1 VEPLPLLNHEISFIR
16 QQICR
21 NLGITHLF
29 TNRIVSAPMHYL
41 LMPSATAAFPMNE
54 DQISSSMQARE
65 GELVSNASD
74 REDCVASLLAAAPGI
89 KTLSGLI
96 AIDPQELSPSARI
109 DYLAALERQ
118 SSWLQAAMQRAI
130 VAVAGISEGKS
141 DGPFTGVDEA
151 EREDVSSALRL
162 SAGTAQM
169 RIDVA
174 RTLVNHL
181 PNTCSALA
189 TGELSA
195 AHATVIAKET
205 AAAIR
210 DGLSEFAIFS
220 IEEKAIAHA
229 EFHTPSQVAQQV
241 RSAIAKFAPAT
252 FEEVVE
258 KARDSR
264 RVSCY
269 NDVDGMSTVVAILPA
284 ADAQTVMKAIEAF
297 IIKGSAA
304 WEISNDSKSSESKTS
319 GSHSASSNT
328 SGSNTSGSNTSGSNT
343 SGSNTSG
350 SKNSDTRSADM
361 KRADAL
367 TSLAG
372 FALAASSEDVA
383 LHRRP
388 ITVNVTIDLPTLL
401 GLSENPGQL
410 AGYGAI
416 PASVARALAS
426 DGKWKRFITDPQT
439 GALLDYGRETYQ
451 PPQALIDFLIAR
463 DRTCRFPGCR
473 RSAALSDLDHAQS
486 WEEGGTTSLDNLGA
500 LCRRHHLLKT
510 HGGWGIE
517 SRADGSCTWTSPL
530 GKIYQTP
537 ARSMAE
543 TV

>member
-1 VEPLPLLNHEISFIR
+1 MN
-16 QQICR
+16 QAAT
-21 NLGITHLF
+21 IT
-29 TNRIVSAPMHYL
+29 
-41 LMPSATAAFPMNE
+41 PSQEN
-54 DQISSSMQARE
+54 D
-65 GELVSNASD
+65 
-74 REDCVASLLAAAPGI
+74 VAVLLAAAPGI
-89 KTLSGLI
+89 ATLTGLI
-96 AIDPQELSPSARI
+96 AIDPRTLIPAARV

-118 SSWLQAAMQRAI
+118 TSWLQAAMQRAI
-130 VAVAGISEGKS
+130 VAVAGIEATIA
-141 DGPFTGVDEA
+141 DGPFGGVDES

-181 PNTCSALA
+181 PQTCSALA
-189 TGELSA
+189 TGEISP

-205 AAAIR
+205 ASAIR
-210 DGLSEFAIFS
+210 DGLSEFAVFS
-220 IEEKAIAHA
+220 IEERAISYA

-241 RSAIAKFAPAT
+241 RTAIAKFAPDT

-258 KARDSR
+258 RARDSR

-269 NDVDGMSTVVAILPA
+269 NDIDGMSTVVAILPA
-284 ADAQTVMKAIEAF
+284 EDAQTVMKAIEAF
-297 IIKGSAA
+297 IVRSDRADLSSARA
-304 WEISNDSKSSESKTS
+304 RTATTDSPSADAS
-319 GSHSASSNT
+319 GEGTTAKDS
-328 SGSNTSGSNTSGSNT
+328 
-343 SGSNTSG
+343 
-350 SKNSDTRSADM
+350 RSADM

-367 TSLAG
+367 TAIAG
-372 FALAASSEDVA
+372 FALASKLEDVA

-388 ITVNVTIDLPTLL
+388 ITINVTIDLPTLL

-426 DGKWKRFITDPQT
+426 DGKWRRFITDPQT
-439 GALLDYGRETYQ
+439 GVLLDYGRQTYE
-451 PPQALIDFLIAR
+451 PPQGLIDFLIAR

-486 WEEGGTTSLDNLGA
+486 WEDGGTTSLDNLGA
-500 LCRRHHLLKT
+500 LCRRHHQLKT
-510 HGGWGIE
+510 HGGWKIE

-537 ARSMAE
+537 VRSILE
-543 TV
+543 GS

>member
-1 VEPLPLLNHEISFIR
+1 
-16 QQICR
+16 
-21 NLGITHLF
+21 
-29 TNRIVSAPMHYL
+29 
-41 LMPSATAAFPMNE
+41 
-54 DQISSSMQARE
+54 
-65 GELVSNASD
+65 
-74 REDCVASLLAAAPGI
+74 
-89 KTLSGLI
+89 
-96 AIDPQELSPSARI
+96 
-109 DYLAALERQ
+109 
-118 SSWLQAAMQRAI
+118 
-130 VAVAGISEGKS
+130 
-141 DGPFTGVDEA
+141 
-151 EREDVSSALRL
+151 
-162 SAGTAQM
+162 M

-297 IIKGSAA
+297 IIKGSSV
-304 WEISNDSKSSESKTS
+304 WDISNDLNTSGTQVAGSSESDSRIT
-319 GSHSASSNT
+319 
-328 SGSNTSGSNTSGSNT
+328 
-343 SGSNTSG
+343 G
-350 SKNSDTRSADM
+350 SKNSDPRSADM

-367 TSLAG
+367 TAIAG

>member
-1 VEPLPLLNHEISFIR
+1 
-16 QQICR
+16 
-21 NLGITHLF
+21 
-29 TNRIVSAPMHYL
+29 
-41 LMPSATAAFPMNE
+41 MNE
-54 DQISSSMQARE
+54 DHNSASTHARE
-65 GELVSNASD
+65 GHLALSVSS
-74 REDCVASLLAAAPGI
+74 REDCVATLLAAAPGI
-89 KTLSGLI
+89 KTLGGLI
-96 AIDPQELSPSARI
+96 AIDPQDLSPAARI

-195 AHATVIAKET
+195 AHATVIARET

-241 RSAIAKFAPAT
+241 RSSIAKFAPAT

-284 ADAQTVMKAIEAF
+284 EDAQTVMKAIEAF
-297 IIKGSAA
+297 IIKGSTVFN
-304 WEISNDSKSSESKTS
+304 ISGDSLISDVRNTGDRKVDSSDTV
-319 GSHSASSNT
+319 G
-328 SGSNTSGSNTSGSNT
+328 
-343 SGSNTSG
+343 
-350 SKNSDTRSADM
+350 KNSDTRSADM

-372 FALAASSEDVA
+372 FALAASSEEVA

-463 DRTCRFPGCR
+463 DRICRFPGCR

-500 LCRRHHLLKT
+500 LCRRHHQLKT
-510 HGGWGIE
+510 HGGWSIE

-537 ARSMAE
+537 ARSIAE
-543 TV
+543 SV

>member
-1 VEPLPLLNHEISFIR
+1 
-16 QQICR
+16 
-21 NLGITHLF
+21 
-29 TNRIVSAPMHYL
+29 
-41 LMPSATAAFPMNE
+41 MPSATAAIPTNE
-54 DQISSSMQARE
+54 DLNSSSTNARE
-65 GELVSNASD
+65 GHLALSISS
-74 REDCVASLLAAAPGI
+74 REDCVATLLAAAPGI
-89 KTLSGLI
+89 KTLGGLI
-96 AIDPQELSPSARI
+96 AIDPQDLSPAARI

-195 AHATVIAKET
+195 AHATVIARET
-205 AAAIR
+205 ATAIR

-229 EFHTPSQVAQQV
+229 EFHTPSQVALQV
-241 RSAIAKFAPAT
+241 RNAIAKFAPAT
-252 FEEVVE
+252 YEEVVE

-284 ADAQTVMKAIEAF
+284 EDAQTVMKAIEAF
-297 IIKGSAA
+297 IIKGSTVLNIN
-304 WEISNDSKSSESKTS
+304 ENSSV
-319 GSHSASSNT
+319 SHAGNT
-328 SGSNTSGSNTSGSNT
+328 GDRKVDTRDLGG
-343 SGSNTSG
+343 
-350 SKNSDTRSADM
+350 KNSNSHIADTRSADM

-388 ITVNVTIDLPTLL
+388 ITINVTIDLPTLL

-500 LCRRHHLLKT
+500 LCRRHHQLKT
-510 HGGWGIE
+510 HGGWAIE

-537 ARSMAE
+537 ARPIAE
-543 TV
+543 SV

>member
-1 VEPLPLLNHEISFIR
+1 MNQAAIITPSQEDDVAVLL
-16 QQICR
+16 
-21 NLGITHLF
+21 T
-29 TNRIVSAPMHYL
+29 
-41 LMPSATAAFPMNE
+41 
-54 DQISSSMQARE
+54 
-65 GELVSNASD
+65 
-74 REDCVASLLAAAPGI
+74 AAPGI
-89 KTLSGLI
+89 ATLAGLI
-96 AIDPQELSPSARI
+96 AIDPRTLIPAARV

-118 SSWLQAAMQRAI
+118 TSWLQAAMQRAI
-130 VAVAGISEGKS
+130 VAVAGIEATIA
-141 DGPFTGVDEA
+141 DGPFGGVDES

-181 PNTCSALA
+181 PQTCSALA
-189 TGELSA
+189 TGEISP

-205 AAAIR
+205 ASAIR
-210 DGLSEFAIFS
+210 DGLSEFAVFS
-220 IEEKAIAHA
+220 IEERAISYA

-241 RSAIAKFAPAT
+241 RTAIAKFAPET

-258 KARDSR
+258 RARDSR

-269 NDVDGMSTVVAILPA
+269 NDIDGMSTVVAILPA
-284 ADAQTVMKAIEAF
+284 EDAQTVMKAIEAF
-297 IIKGSAA
+297 IVRSDRADSSSAGSRLATK
-304 WEISNDSKSSESKTS
+304 DSRSADASSEN
-319 GSHSASSNT
+319 SADVYGKSEDARGKGATAKDS
-328 SGSNTSGSNTSGSNT
+328 
-343 SGSNTSG
+343 
-350 SKNSDTRSADM
+350 RSADM

-367 TSLAG
+367 TAIAG
-372 FALAASSEDVA
+372 FALASKLEDVA

-388 ITVNVTIDLPTLL
+388 ITINVTIDLPTLL

-426 DGKWKRFITDPQT
+426 DGKWRRFITDPQT
-439 GALLDYGRETYQ
+439 GVLLDYGRQTYE
-451 PPQALIDFLIAR
+451 PPQGLIDFLIAR

-486 WEEGGTTSLDNLGA
+486 WEDGGTTSLDNLGA
-500 LCRRHHLLKT
+500 LCRRHHQLKT
-510 HGGWGIE
+510 HGGWKIE

-537 ARSMAE
+537 VRSILE
-543 TV
+543 GS